1 MTSFIDKYCPATPA
15 PTDLETACQDLH
27 DAVQALRTHGFR
39 TGNTCPK
46 DGSDFEVIE
55 LSTAANMTAF
65 YSGEWPDGHLIVAW
79 DGDSAVGHPDGYVW
93 RPHPKKEG
101 R

>member
-1 MTSFIDKYCPATPA
+1 MSSFIDKYCPAAGA

-27 DAVQALRTHGFR
+27 DAVQALRAHGFR
-39 TGNTCPK
+39 NGNTCPK

-65 YSGEWPDGHLIVAW
+65 YSGEWPTGHLIVAW
-79 DGDSAVGHPDGYVW
+79 DGDSATTNPEGYMW
-93 RPHPKKEG
+93 RPHPKK
-101 R
+101 